1 MVNYSYSGNGNH
13 TFKSKTEMN
22 STNGTF
28 ANTMTKGGLPFG
40 NETAD
45 QNVMTRIFENETE

>member
-13 TFKSKTEMN
+13 AFKSKTEMN

-45 QNVMTRIFENETE
+45 

>member
-1 MVNYSYSGNGNH
+1 MIELLHMVNYSYSQH
-13 TFKSKTEMN
+13 TSTFKSKTEMN
-22 STNGTF
+22 SANGTF

-45 QNVMTRIFENETE
+45 